1 MGRGCGTVRTLAEI
15 GVDYVQGY
23 AIARSQ
29 PPEKLLA
36 ASSSASFIKAEDV
49 LQLVRTLGA
58 SANEPALMDITQ
70 LRDLH

>member
-1 MGRGCGTVRTLAEI
+1 MRTLAEI

-36 ASSSASFIKAEDV
+36 ASSSASFIKSEDV
-49 LQLVRTLGA
+49 QKVVRTLGA
-58 SANEPALMDITQ
+58 SANEPELVEMAQ